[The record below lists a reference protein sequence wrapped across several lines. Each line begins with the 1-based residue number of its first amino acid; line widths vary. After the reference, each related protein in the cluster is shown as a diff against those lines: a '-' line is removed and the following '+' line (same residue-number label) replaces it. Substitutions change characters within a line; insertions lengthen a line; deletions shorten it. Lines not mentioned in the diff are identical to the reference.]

1 MTSTSRLLSGLTA
14 GCLCLVSLAACSG
27 ASDPNSPVASMTAS
41 APAGDSGGAAGGST
55 AAGSSDSEGGENNVD
70 CSGMSC
76 SVTLTGDGQ
85 VNVLGN
91 TIRLG
96 AVENG
101 RATLGVGDKSVSCA
115 QGEEV
120 SAGPLTLRCT
130 TVTPDSVT
138 LTASLG

>member
-1 MTSTSRLLSGLTA
+1 MTSTSRLLSGLAA
-14 GCLCLVSLAACSG
+14 GSLSLVFLAACSG
-27 ASDPNSPVASMTAS
+27 TSGSGSPVASMTAS
-41 APAGDSGGAAGGST
+41 SPAGDSGGAAGGSS
-55 AAGSSDSEGGENNVD
+55 AAGSTGSQGNENSVD

-115 QGEEV
+115 QGEDV